1 MGCGASAAAD
11 GPLKP
16 SSTTSEVATANPK
29 GRRGGVEPQLDAME
43 DTAYLVAE
51 PDVEAWLQR
60 LGLSQYWPLFEES
73 GYDDLDTV
81 ADMTED
87 ELINHV
93 KVGKRG
99 HVKKLLTNIAKLK
112 ECSLTA
118 TLSPGSTASPVTPGT
133 QPIRRRK
140 NSVEA
145 EIEALEQASG
155 SLGSLGRLT
164 GSDDDAASPSSAVG
178 AARATSGKKARRAS
192 VEMLE
197 EEEDEGEQPEKSMPR
212 ARKGSV
218 EQELEALGGAEMAE
232 LLEED
237 EEHEEEGEV
246 ERTQGAVRSAAV
258 PHDRPGVADVATG
271 ASPESEISFDSLV
284 EVGTLGVGTFSRVKM
299 VQIRG
304 TGETYALKIMK
315 KSVIDARK
323 QKQHIMNEKNIMLE
337 MTGHPFLLQL
347 KATFKDE
354 VYLYMLLELCQGGEL
369 FLQLLKH
376 SRLSEE
382 STRFYTG
389 NIVLALE
396 ALHAKHN
403 IYRDLKPENILLDTV
418 GYVKIG
424 DFGFAKNVT
433 GRTFTRCG
441 TPEYV
446 SPEMLGKAGHDKAT
460 DYWSLGIFVYECLHG
475 CVGARLAFSLA
486 LELIH
491 ACGNPNRTTPIT
503 AKNYLST
510 YKKIA
515 KYSKDEKLKWHP
527 EISTE
532 VRELIQGMLKPKPT
546 QRLGNTAGG
555 IDELKGM
562 AWFESQDWTKLLAKQ
577 VRATALIPFPYSA
590 CLTGNIVPC
599 RCLRRSPRR
608 SKAPPICNI
617 FTQRVRPRDSAAFV
631 LGVLTPHAG

>member
-16 SSTTSEVATANPK
+16 SSTTSESATANPK
-29 GRRGGVEPQLDAME
+29 GRRSGAEPQLDAME
-43 DTAYLVAE
+43 DTACLVAE
-51 PDVEAWLQR
+51 PDVETWLQR

-93 KVGKRG
+93 KVGKQG
-99 HVKKLLTNIAKLK
+99 HVKKLLTNIARLK

-133 QPIRRRK
+133 QPTRRRK

-164 GSDDDAASPSSAVG
+164 GSDDDAASPSSA
-178 AARATSGKKARRAS
+178 ARTTSGKKARRAS

-197 EEEDEGEQPEKSMPR
+197 EEEDEDEDEGEQPEKAMPR

-218 EQELEALGGAEMAE
+218 EQEIEALDGVGMAE

-237 EEHEEEGEV
+237 EEDEEEGEGG
-246 ERTQGAVRSAAV
+246 RTQGAVRSA
-258 PHDRPGVADVATG
+258 PRDRPGVADVATG

-304 TGETYALKIMK
+304 TGETFALKIMK
-315 KSVIDARK
+315 KTVIDARK
-323 QKQHIMNEKNIMLE
+323 QKEHIMNEKNIMLE

-475 CVGARLAFSLA
+475 CVGAPPGFS
-486 LELIH
+486 
-491 ACGNPNRTTPIT
+491 P
-503 AKNYLST
+503 
-510 YKKIA
+510 
-515 KYSKDEKLKWHP
+515 
-527 EISTE
+527 
-532 VRELIQGMLKPKPT
+532 
-546 QRLGNTAGG
+546 
-555 IDELKGM
+555 
-562 AWFESQDWTKLLAKQ
+562 
-577 VRATALIPFPYSA
+577 
-590 CLTGNIVPC
+590 
-599 RCLRRSPRR
+599 
-608 SKAPPICNI
+608 
-617 FTQRVRPRDSAAFV
+617 
-631 LGVLTPHAG
+631 